1 MSYPVIRANAPLLL
15 LLLPTDKASMQEL
28 ILQEHK
34 QIFCKTCSCC
44 KKNAWYVE
52 SKHILQPPKYLSII
66 VNRFSYINN
75 KIIKNRSFIP
85 LYKNIMPGPY
95 KFNLWATV
103 DHHGYSMNRGY
114 YTASINCYGKTFHRN
129 DTKITAWRR
138 HQMETFPRCWSF
150 VGGNHRSAVNSP
162 HKGQWRGALMLTL
175 ICVWI
180 NMQTVE

>member
-1 MSYPVIRANAPLLL
+1 MSYPVIRANAPLLLLL

-114 YTASINCYGKTFHRN
+114 YTASINCYGKPFIVTILKSLHDDAIKWKHFHVAGHLWGEITGPRWIPR
-129 DTKITAWRR
+129 TKASDAERW
-138 HQMETFPRCWSF
+138 CWLW
-150 VGGNHRSAVNSP
+150 SAS
-162 HKGQWRGALMLTL
+162 
-175 ICVWI
+175 
-180 NMQTVE
+180 E